1 MLEFKANLHS
11 FVLLFF
17 SRSPLVETGAGG
29 VGVVKYQCKNKYM
42 LALIYGTSHY
52 EFTLRKLTAIPMC
65 ILFSIDWWLWISILP
80 MTHSLIK
87 ISMEFVLLL
96 GINHGL

>member
-17 SRSPLVETGAGG
+17 SRSPLVGTSARGI
-29 VGVVKYQCKNKYM
+29 GVVKYQCKNKYM

-52 EFTLRKLTAIPMC
+52 KFTLRKLTAILTC
-65 ILFSIDWWLWISILP
+65 ILAAAHGFREIILFP
-80 MTHSLIK
+80 ILAA
-87 ISMEFVLLL
+87 V
-96 GINHGL
+96 GLYSPNDT